1 MHDDKIFLKA
11 LIDVEDSKLCA
22 EKSAFTIDKSLSVL
36 KVQFLFT
43 FLNVSHIF
51 VTNKGE
57 MVGMITKE
65 DFIKKA
71 SLLEK

>member
-1 MHDDKIFLKA
+1 MADDKIFLKTI
-11 LIDVEDSKLCA
+11 IDAEDINLNA
-22 EKSAFTIDKSLSVL
+22 ERSAFTIDKNLSII

-57 MVGMITKE
+57 MVGIITKE
-65 DFIKKA
+65 DFIKKSA
-71 SLLEK
+71 LLEN